1 MRNQTKENDN
11 GRHRPAH
18 KNEKQN
24 EKQNDKTVNE
34 KDKKDKKDRKTEK
47 TERQRRNQGA
57 FGPFR
62 LKMEM
67 NISGWQRVV
76 RQCILNMPLIHAV
89 C

>member
-11 GRHRPAH
+11 GRQRPAH

-34 KDKKDKKDRKTEK
+34 KDKKDRKTEK

>member
-1 MRNQTKENDN
+1 MRKTK
-11 GRHRPAH
+11 
-18 KNEKQN
+18 
-24 EKQNDKTVNE
+24 KT
-34 KDKKDKKDRKTEK
+34 KKTEK

-76 RQCILNMPLIHAV
+76 RQCILNMPLIHAI